1 MRLPAPASHSV
12 SLSVSLAV
20 VRHGRVVIKGRAGDE
35 AVLCTA
41 NETYALRLAEATN
54 TLVRPALP
62 PSLPPSLLT
71 FALSLLTLTKT
82 FVAIGA
88 PNEWRRR
95 LLPSQDAEA

>member
-1 MRLPAPASHSV
+1 MGGAIASSSVSRL

-54 TLVRPALP
+54 TLVRPV
-62 PSLPPSLLT
+62 LPPSLLT

-82 FVAIGA
+82 FAAIGA